1 VAKMLTTQLDRSRTI
16 TIYEFHGSIRIEANS
31 EEEAV
36 AILDSIEKANAN
48 VGCEI
53 HTNDMEEVE

>member
-1 VAKMLTTQLDRSRTI
+1 MKL
-16 TIYEFHGSIRIEANS
+16 YEFHGSIRIEAES
-31 EEEAV
+31 EDDAV
-36 AILDSIEKANAN
+36 AILDGIEKANHS

>member
-1 VAKMLTTQLDRSRTI
+1 MTT
-16 TIYEFHGSIRIEANS
+16 YEFHGSIRIEANS
-31 EEEAV
+31 EDEAV
-36 AILDSIEKANAN
+36 AIIDNMEKAFSD